1 MRKYTFIVVISFLL
15 LTTINPNQKII
26 FSKFNIKEIIVV
38 NNHILKDKDI
48 KLLLR
53 EIYDKNLLFL
63 KSKEIEM
70 ILMKNSFI
78 DGFNI
83 NKKYPNTI
91 KIKIFEKQPIAI
103 LLKQNKKFFINEN
116 IDLIEFK
123 YLSNNSSF
131 PQILGDE
138 KEFKK
143 FYNNFKKTK
152 FPFTLVK
159 KFILFDSNR
168 WDIETTD
175 EKTIKLPYK
184 SYVESIENYL
194 EIKNENNFKN
204 YRIFDYRIN
213 NQLILK

>member
-1 MRKYTFIVVISFLL
+1 MKKYTFIVIISFLL
-15 LTTINPNQKII
+15 LTTINTNKKIS

-38 NNHILKDKDI
+38 NNNYIKDRDI
-48 KLLLR
+48 KILLS

-83 NKKYPNTI
+83 NKKYPDTI
-91 KIKIFEKQPIAI
+91 KIKIFEKKPIAI
-103 LLKQNKKFFINEN
+103 LFKQNKKFFISEN
-116 IDLIEFK
+116 VDLIEYK
-123 YLSNNSSF
+123 YFSNNSSF
-131 PQILGDE
+131 PHVLGDE

-152 FPFTLVK
+152 FPLDLVK

-168 WDIETTD
+168 WDIKTTD
-175 EKTIKLPYK
+175 EKTIKLPYEN
-184 SYVESIENYL
+184 YIERIENYL
-194 EIKNENNFKN
+194 EIKDENNFKN
-204 YRIFDYRIN
+204 YKIFDYRIN